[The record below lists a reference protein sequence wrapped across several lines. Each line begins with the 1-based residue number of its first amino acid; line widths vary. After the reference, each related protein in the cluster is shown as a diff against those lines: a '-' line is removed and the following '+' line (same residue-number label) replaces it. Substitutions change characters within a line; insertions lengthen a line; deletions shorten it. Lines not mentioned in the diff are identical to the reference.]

1 MKSVVQEAS
10 TIGKAIEQGWKTA
23 GEPRD
28 FSIKVLEVPQH
39 NFLGFT
45 TKSAKVAIV
54 FEENAPR
61 ESTPR
66 EKRESRE
73 REQRAREPRRDSRDR
88 SEWRDSSSRPERP
101 SRDRDR
107 DRDRERPSRDDS
119 SREGGRDSGRTRDR
133 RDRYQSRDPR
143 DSQRDS
149 RDSQR
154 DPRDTQRFDQRES
167 RDTQRFDQRGDTMR
181 SDVPRGDAT
190 RETYRSTRPSIPESP
205 VNERVDFGEADEF
218 NNVVA
223 PVNSVVADA
232 LAPQQNQQQA
242 SSSFSKQL
250 GQWDDELVASAHA
263 WLTETFRLMGLADV
277 AFTIEPQNFH
287 LRITLNKPLI
297 DDETKEKHLFA
308 SLSTLMIASL
318 KKEFRKALRGHKIV
332 IVHG

>member
-10 TIGKAIEQGWKTA
+10 TIGKAIELGWKAA

-28 FSIKVLEVPQH
+28 FSTKVLEVPQH

-61 ESTPR
+61 EGTPR

-88 SEWRDSSSRPERP
+88 GSWRDSQSRSDSRSERP
-101 SRDRDR
+101 SRDRSRSSR
-107 DRDRERPSRDDS
+107 DESQRDMSQRDVSPRDRERPARDESSRD
-119 SREGGRDSGRTRDR
+119 SRDGGRTRER
-133 RDRYQSRDPR
+133 RDRYQSRD
-143 DSQRDS
+143 QRD
-149 RDSQR
+149 
-154 DPRDTQRFDQRES
+154 T
-167 RDTQRFDQRGDTMR
+167 
-181 SDVPRGDAT
+181 T
-190 RETYRSTRPSIPESP
+190 REAYRSTRPSIPESP

-218 NNVVA
+218 ENSPT
-223 PVNSVVADA
+223 PVNSIVAEA
-232 LAPQQNQQQA
+232 LAPQSTQA
-242 SSSFSKQL
+242 TSFGKQL
-250 GQWDDELVASAHA
+250 GQWDDELVASAHK
-263 WLTETFRLMGLADV
+263 WLGETLRLMGLTDV
-277 AFTIEPQNFH
+277 TFTLEPQNFH
-287 LRITLNKPLI
+287 LRITLSKPLI
-297 DDETKEKHLFA
+297 DDDAKEKHLFA

>member
-66 EKRESRE
+66 ERRESRE
-73 REQRAREPRRDSRDR
+73 RESRAREPRRDSRDR
-88 SEWRDSSSRPERP
+88 GSWRDSQSRSNSRSDSRSERP
-101 SRDRDR
+101 SRDR
-107 DRDRERPSRDDS
+107 ERPARDESSRDS
-119 SREGGRDSGRTRDR
+119 RDSRDGGRTRER
-133 RDRYQSRDPR
+133 RDRYQSRD
-143 DSQRDS
+143 QRD
-149 RDSQR
+149 
-154 DPRDTQRFDQRES
+154 T
-167 RDTQRFDQRGDTMR
+167 
-181 SDVPRGDAT
+181 T
-190 RETYRSTRPSIPESP
+190 REAYRSTRPSIPESP
-205 VNERVDFGEADEF
+205 VNERVDFEEANEF
-218 NNVVA
+218 KTPAA
-223 PVNSVVADA
+223 PVNSIVAEA
-232 LAPQQNQQQA
+232 LAPQSTQA
-242 SSSFSKQL
+242 PSTGKQL
-250 GQWDDELVASAHA
+250 GQWDNELVASAHK
-263 WLTETFRLMGLADV
+263 WLAETLRLMGLTDIT
-277 AFTIEPQNFH
+277 FTLEPQNFH
-287 LRITLNKPLI
+287 LRITLSKPLI
-297 DDETKEKHLFA
+297 EDDAKEKHLFA